1 MMARYAA
8 SPDGGDDSDGRV
20 GKDRLADDAVGAS
33 EPVRAFTAFAE
44 KLDRPSL
51 GLRLRVSTQASAL
64 DNALARGASPLH
76 SRELALRAR
85 QLVEPK
91 RRELL
96 AHTLESLCE
105 HAERATPSTTTVPL
119 PRDEITESGESLRV
133 LARRLRDPRPVY
145 AAGAAMVSALLRD
158 GTGPAFTLGAGP
170 ALRRALRAATA
181 ALDGAGPEGLWA
193 DRQARPREAD

>member
-8 SPDGGDDSDGRV
+8 APDGGDDSDSSMGQ
-20 GKDRLADDAVGAS
+20 DHLAYDAVAAS
-33 EPVRAFTAFAE
+33 EPVRAFTAFAA

-76 SRELALRAR
+76 SPELALRAR

-133 LARRLRDPRPVY
+133 LARRLRDPGPVY

-181 ALDGAGPEGLWA
+181 ALDGAGPEVLWT
-193 DRQARPREAD
+193 DRQTRPRGPD